1 MSTDDVPGRPVP
13 ERPVTVRRVPP
24 ALRPALDDE
33 RLARAA
39 WSRLVEPGDAAAA
52 ALVAEVGAALALEA
66 VVTGRGP
73 RRWRTRLED
82 TDPLADL
89 ARARAVGGRL
99 VVPGDDEWPAG
110 LDDLAHHGGPERP
123 LGAPLAL
130 WVRGPA
136 HLAGAVRRS
145 AAVVGS
151 RASTAYGEHVTSEIA
166 AGLAERGFTVV
177 SGGAS
182 GVDAVAHR
190 AALAVGGTSVA
201 VLAGGVD
208 RPYPAG
214 NAALLGRLAREGAL
228 VSEVPCGA
236 DHTRWRFLERNR
248 LIAAA
253 TLGTVVVEAAWRSG
267 ALSTAERAE
276 RLLRPVG
283 AVPGPVTSAASAG
296 CHRLLRERG
305 AVCVTCADDV
315 AELLGPVG
323 TAPAPAPA
331 DAQRRPFDG
340 LGPEELRVAESLPRR
355 SAASTERIA
364 KAAGLEVAAVHA
376 LLGRLELAGT
386 AVRHGAGWR
395 LGTPTPPR

>member
-1 MSTDDVPGRPVP
+1 MSAPGSAPAGSP
-13 ERPVTVRRVPP
+13 GLPPVRRVPA

-39 WSRLVEPGDAAAA
+39 WSRLAEPGDAAAA
-52 ALVAEVGAALALEA
+52 ALVAEVGAVLALEA

-73 RRWRTRLED
+73 RRWQTRLED
-82 TDPLADL
+82 TDPAADL
-89 ARARAVGGRL
+89 AHARAVGGRL
-99 VVPGDDEWPAG
+99 VVPGDDEWPTGVDA
-110 LDDLAHHGGPERP
+110 LAHPAGTDRP
-123 LGAPLAL
+123 MGAPLAL
-130 WVRGPA
+130 WVRGTA
-136 HLAGAVRRS
+136 HLAEAVRRG

-166 AGLAERGFTVV
+166 AGLAERGFGVV
-177 SGGAS
+177 SGGAF
-182 GVDAVAHR
+182 GIDAAAHR
-190 AALAVGGTSVA
+190 AALAVDGTSVA

-208 RPYPAG
+208 RVYPAG
-214 NAALLGRLAREGAL
+214 NAALLGRLARQGAL

-236 DHTRWRFLERNR
+236 SPTRWRFLERNR

-267 ALSTAERAE
+267 ALSTADRAE

-305 AVCVTCADDV
+305 AVCVTTADEA
-315 AELLGPVG
+315 AELLAPVG
-323 TAPAPAPA
+323 AAPVPAPP
-331 DAQRRPFDG
+331 DVERRPFDG

-355 SAASTERIA
+355 SAWATERVA
-364 KAAGLEVAAVHA
+364 RAAGLEAATVHA
-376 LLGRLELAGT
+376 VLGRLELAGT
-386 AVRHGAGWR
+386 AVREGSGWR
-395 LGTPTPPR
+395 LGAPPR